1 MLITVTRRKWL
12 RLLWALHHLIVDGQ
26 ALRILLDDLA
36 ALAAGRPL
44 PPAASFAACC
54 RRLDAALGGDR
65 LAQLLAYWD
74 QRSASKGEGAS
85 GSDMARK
92 AAGLDCDN
100 RRYGDGIKRMEDLLR
115 QNRYPVPAPQ

>member
-1 MLITVTRRKWL
+1 MHRL
-12 RLLWALHHLIVDGQ
+12 R
-26 ALRILLDDLA
+26 DLA
-36 ALAAGRPL
+36 AIVAIAAPALAYGQQAQMEPR
-44 PPAASFAACC
+44 
-54 RRLDAALGGDR
+54 DR
-65 LAQLLAYWD
+65 CAQLIAYWD

-115 QNRYPVPAPQ
+115 QNRYPVPAPQP